1 MNTDVKTTDRGH
13 VLQVLEA
20 TAPYTGDD
28 FFHHLTLAIAHACG
42 TRWGFVAELLIDTE
56 RVRLV
61 SCSQDGDH
69 LALSEYDVAGTPCA
83 ETVAGGRSAYETN
96 VAKLFPSDVGMTEN
110 DVQAYIAVSLRAAS
124 GDIIGLYG
132 VSHDKS
138 LPSGPILTLLDDLA
152 PRVAAELERRQVEH
166 SLRRSEARFRLLAE
180 CSKDILFYCQ
190 MRPSMYFE
198 YISPAVQEITGYP
211 PEAFRANPNLAT
223 QMLMDDDRQRVL
235 QAVTNGSEETIV
247 ARLTRSDGATR
258 WIEYRNF
265 PLIDTA
271 GRLVAVGGAIRDAT
285 MRIQAQEGLRRSEQT
300 KKALLEAIP
309 DMLFRLSSDGVFTEF
324 LPGEAT
330 RGITVALNGVVGM
343 NIRDVLPA
351 FASPIRRLMQRTLS
365 TGRLQR
371 LEFEMP
377 SNGDSRFYEARCIPF
392 GEDEVLLILR
402 DFTAVKWHEGEEER
416 RRVRDDLDT
425 KVERLRTNPYGLTYR
440 ELTILH
446 LVADG
451 SADKQIAEALGIS
464 TYTVNKHVANILGKM
479 NAVSRTEAG
488 VRAIREGMLAA

>member
-1 MNTDVKTTDRGH
+1 MSTDVKTTERGQL
-13 VLQVLEA
+13 LQVLEA
-20 TAPYTGDD
+20 TAPYTGND
-28 FFHHLTLAIAHACG
+28 FFHHLTLAISHACG
-42 TRWGFVAELLIDTE
+42 TRWAFVSELLIDAT
-56 RVRLV
+56 RMRLV
-61 SCSQDGDH
+61 SACQDDDDMGVW
-69 LALSEYDVAGTPCA
+69 EYDVAGTPSA
-83 ETVAGGRSAYETN
+83 ETVIGGRSAYESN
-96 VAKLFPSDVGMTEN
+96 VAKHFPQDQWMNEN
-110 DVQAYIAVSLRAAS
+110 NVQSHVAVSLRAAS
-124 GDIIGLYG
+124 GDVIGLYG
-132 VSHDKS
+132 VSHDKAM
-138 LPSGPILTLLDDLA
+138 PFGPVLALLDDLA
-152 PRVAAELERRQVEH
+152 PRVAAELERRQVEY

-180 CSKDILFYCQ
+180 CSKDILFYCH
-190 MRPSMYFE
+190 MSPAMAFE
-198 YISPAVQEITGYP
+198 YISPAVEEITGYP

-223 QMLMDDDRQRVL
+223 QILTDEDRQRVV
-235 QAVTNGSEETIV
+235 QAIASGSEEPIV
-247 ARLTRSDGATR
+247 ARLTRYDGAVR
-258 WIEYRNF
+258 WIEYRNY
-265 PLIDTA
+265 PLLDTA
-271 GRLVAVGGAIRDAT
+271 GHLVAVGGAIRDVT
-285 MRIQAQEGLRRSEQT
+285 TRIMAQEGLRRSEHT
-300 KKALLEAIP
+300 KKTLLEAIP
-309 DMLFRLSSDGVFTEF
+309 DMLFRLSSDGNFTDF

-351 FASPIRRLMQRTLS
+351 FATPIRRLMQRTLS

-416 RRVRDDLDT
+416 RRIRDDLDT